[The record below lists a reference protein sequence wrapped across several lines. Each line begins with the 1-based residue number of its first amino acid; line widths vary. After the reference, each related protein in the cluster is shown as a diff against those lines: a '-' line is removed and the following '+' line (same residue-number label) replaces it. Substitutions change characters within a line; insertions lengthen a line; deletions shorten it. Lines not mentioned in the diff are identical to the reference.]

1 MRKVNIVYWQD
12 NGMWLGY
19 LQNHPDYLTQ
29 GGSLEELKDHLKDI
43 WRDIDDGLIPN
54 VTTVEEM
61 LVE

>member
-1 MRKVNIVYWQD
+1 MRTVNIVYWQD

-29 GGSLEELKDHLKDI
+29 GGSLEKLKDNLKDI
-43 WRDIDDGLIPN
+43 WKDIDDGLIPN